1 MNKMIFPVVAGII
14 IAIIGTIL
22 TVNPFQQEEPVL
34 KVSGYVE
41 SNKILQQ
48 NLAKHDLHLSS
59 PIKLF
64 KSGDIAKYCSF
75 FTDAEKQS
83 LVEYCTST
91 ELKDKDNNFL
101 GNIHMVG
108 SVDEPKIAM
117 VLIQTDSEMS
127 QLDSVMTVYDAVV
140 QSLVCDC
147 WAEQK
152 PGNLE
157 NVGQWVDGLR
167 QFHLSDT
174 KQHSKSSVIDLE
186 GKSLQLELTANED
199 GYLWQFFIYY

>member
-1 MNKMIFPVVAGII
+1 MNKMIFLVIAGIV
-14 IAIIGTIL
+14 IAIISIVL
-22 TVNPFQQEEPVL
+22 AVNPFQQEEPMP
-34 KVSGYVE
+34 KMSGYVE
-41 SNKILQQ
+41 SNRILQQ
-48 NLAKHDLHLSS
+48 NLAKYNLHLLS
-59 PIKLF
+59 PIKLS
-64 KSGDIAKYCSF
+64 KSEDIEKYCSF
-75 FTDAEKQS
+75 FTDEEKQS

-108 SVDEPKIAM
+108 SVDEPKIIM

-127 QLDSVMTVYDAVV
+127 QLDSVMTVYDTVV

-147 WAEQK
+147 WIEQK

-157 NVGQWVDGLR
+157 NIAQWVGGLR
-167 QFHLSDT
+167 QFHLGDT
-174 KQHSKSSVIDLE
+174 KPHSKSSVVELE
-186 GKSLQLELTANED
+186 GKSLQLELTTNED

>member
-1 MNKMIFPVVAGII
+1 MNKMIFPVAAGII

-22 TVNPFQQEEPVL
+22 AVNPFQQEEPIQ

-48 NLAKHDLHLSS
+48 SLAKHDLHLSS
-59 PIKLF
+59 SIKLF
-64 KSGDIAKYCSF
+64 KSEDIEKYCSF
-75 FTDAEKQS
+75 FTDAEKQR

-91 ELKDKDNNFL
+91 ELKDKDDNFL

-127 QLDSVMTVYDAVV
+127 QLDSVITVYDVVV
-140 QSLVCDC
+140 QSLICDC

-157 NVGQWVDGLR
+157 NIGQWVDGLR
-167 QFHLSDT
+167 QF
-174 KQHSKSSVIDLE
+174 
-186 GKSLQLELTANED
+186 
-199 GYLWQFFIYY
+199 

>member
-1 MNKMIFPVVAGII
+1 MNKMIFPVISGIV
-14 IAIIGTIL
+14 IAIIGIVL
-22 TVNPFQQEEPVL
+22 AVNPLQQEEPMP
-34 KVSGYVE
+34 KMSGYVE
-41 SNKILQQ
+41 SNRILQQ

-59 PIKLF
+59 PIKL
-64 KSGDIAKYCSF
+64 SRSEDIEKYCSF
-75 FTDAEKQS
+75 FTDEEKQN

-91 ELKDKDNNFL
+91 ELKDKNDNFL

-108 SVDEPKIAM
+108 HVAEPKIIM

-127 QLDSVMTVYDAVV
+127 QLDSVMTVYDTVV

-147 WAEQK
+147 WTEQK

-157 NVGQWVDGLR
+157 NIAQWVDGLR
-167 QFHLSDT
+167 QFHLGDT
-174 KQHSKSSVIDLE
+174 KPHSKSSVVELE
-186 GKSLQLELTANED
+186 GKSLQLELTTNED